1 MSHCLLYI
9 DSGVQLHQRLSRT
22 ALCSVLTTACDSDL
36 DVAIAVLHNRGIKFK
51 QTIKDCTRSEN
62 WRQKSICLITE

>member
-9 DSGVQLHQRLSRT
+9 DSGVQLHQWLSRT
-22 ALCSVLTTACDSDL
+22 ALCSVQRAL